1 MPPSMQDREAERAA
15 RSGRSEA
22 SSLRTA
28 VEDLAAG
35 LLPLSTHRLVD
46 EIDACVRRLPSSLN
60 AYGYDP
66 YGLSLAWT
74 RSLALFSALLYRNY
88 FRVET
93 HGIERVPEGPVLIIA
108 NHAGQLPFD
117 AMLLSTALL
126 LDQFVACFTHRLG
139 KI

>member
-46 EIDACVRRLPSSLN
+46 EIDACPGIGGHVKPSAYHQRRERHGFQRNGLP
-60 AYGYDP
+60 ARIRTGEEQD
-66 YGLSLAWT
+66 GEVAAHAQVVGDAFAA
-74 RSLALFSALLYRNY
+74 RD
-88 FRVET
+88 E
-93 HGIERVPEGPVLIIA
+93 GVP
-108 NHAGQLPFD
+108 
-117 AMLLSTALL
+117 
-126 LDQFVACFTHRLG
+126 
-139 KI
+139 